1 MKWEKA
7 QLAGET
13 TDIFT
18 GIPFDNDKDTPITMD
33 DVNAYVAT
41 LSEQEQA
48 QMQAYMS
55 QMTEEQILQQFSQSL
70 KAQTT
75 EATFEGN
82 KEKLGI
88 TNEDNPSEIDLICC
102 KL

>member
-1 MKWEKA
+1 
-7 QLAGET
+7 
-13 TDIFT
+13 
-18 GIPFDNDKDTPITMD
+18 
-33 DVNAYVAT
+33 
-41 LSEQEQA
+41 
-48 QMQAYMS
+48 MQAYMS

-88 TNEDNPSEIDLICC
+88 TNEDNRQKLIYMLQALRPR
-102 KL
+102 KNWKILSAIIIRKQLMRAEMKM

>member
-1 MKWEKA
+1 
-7 QLAGET
+7 
-13 TDIFT
+13 
-18 GIPFDNDKDTPITMD
+18 MD

-88 TNEDNPSEIDLICC
+88 TNEDNPSEIDLYAASFEAKENWKILSAIIIR
-102 KL
+102 KQLMRAEMKM